1 MTFLLP
7 CVSHCARSRSY
18 KKEKLLSGILYL
30 HRITDNRMAGT
41 PLKNLRVFR
50 KLCGRD
56 ALGKVYLTTT
66 MWDEVDRNVG
76 ERRLDELKTDYWKAM
91 VIQGAQIA
99 RCRSDDDSPKRI
111 IQQIL
116 EKEAPSSVLLLQE
129 EMVALKK
136 ELKETEAGKELYS
149 QLEHLVEKHVVLL
162 RRIAKERKAA
172 SEASVL
178 VELQTEYND
187 LRVQIDDKLR
197 QMQEPKLLRLK
208 NLLGCIS
215 WNEE

>member
-1 MTFLLP
+1 
-7 CVSHCARSRSY
+7 
-18 KKEKLLSGILYL
+18 
-30 HRITDNRMAGT
+30 MAGT

-66 MWDEVDRNVG
+66 MWDEVDRRVG
-76 ERRLDELKTDYWKAM
+76 ESRLDELKTDYWKAM

-99 RCRSDDDSPKRI
+99 RCRSDDDSPKKI

-116 EKEAPSSVLLLQE
+116 EKEAPGSVLLLQE
-129 EMVALKK
+129 EMAALKK
-136 ELKETEAGKELYS
+136 ELKETEAGQELYS
-149 QLEHLVEKHVVLL
+149 QLDKLVEKQLVLL
-162 RRIAKERKAA
+162 RRIDEERKAA

-187 LRVQIDDKLR
+187 LRVQIDDKLH
-197 QMQEPKLLRLK
+197 QMQELKLSRLK
-208 NLLGCIS
+208 NLKRLLS
-215 WNEE
+215 WKRG